1 MTTNGFGK
9 KIKPWISDKG
19 LETNNIILKDKNRL
33 VTDSPTIAN
42 TFNNYFINIT
52 NTLDLEPSTPKS
64 KLLSYLLKLFKDHF
78 SALKLKKI
86 YKTQNKFQFIE
97 VSTDGVRNIIQSLN
111 KKKSAISSC
120 IPVKYLTELADI
132 YLSFLTNIITLS
144 QKNGIFPDL
153 SNSFKRIAF

>member
-1 MTTNGFGK
+1 MKDSDDNKWFWK

-64 KLLSYLLKLFKDHF
+64 KLLSYLLKLFNNHF
-78 SALKLKKI
+78 NALKLKK
-86 YKTQNKFQFIE
+86 
-97 VSTDGVRNIIQSLN
+97 NIKHKIN
-111 KKKSAISSC
+111 
-120 IPVKYLTELADI
+120 
-132 YLSFLTNIITLS
+132 
-144 QKNGIFPDL
+144 
-153 SNSFKRIAF
+153 SNL